1 MNRLGKEEDLLFS
14 DRSVW
19 EIYFKMFGFLRL
31 FNGNVLKVLK
41 DGFPIDNLDVF
52 VYSIELIYNFI
63 EKLLVSLGPDYHQW
77 YPETGFETLSVSQ
90 YNFGEALKLNPHSI
104 IDYL

>member
-1 MNRLGKEEDLLFS
+1 MLALNRLGKEEDLLFS

-31 FNGNVLKVLK
+31 FNGIVLKVLK

-63 EKLLVSLGPDYHQW
+63 EKL
-77 YPETGFETLSVSQ
+77 
-90 YNFGEALKLNPHSI
+90 
-104 IDYL
+104 